1 MLTALSDLLTSE
13 GYRPIIAS
21 DGTTGLQRSLE
32 EKPDLI
38 LLDVMM
44 PKLDGYPGNPTL
56 AQVLQIPGLI
66 RLSSDLTRVQ
76 ISRRN
81 SATTWETILDCSARG
96 AGSDIWLQEGDQIE
110 VPKMSN

>member
-44 PKLDGYPGNPTL
+44 PKLDGYPGNSTL